1 MQVFARVSEFVQV
14 HAVRAHAGT
23 GIPTCVLLSG
33 VNLQDHHGTLRAMS
47 RSIKSRCRSTSTSTS
62 TCCIATLTPHQDQTV
77 ALRLCLFKC
86 ECVCG
91 GHLLLCLFKGV
102 CRLCPEIGTDIHGP
116 AGGWVTGLSAC
127 TAHKRPRRHSRHR
140 SPPKVC
146 GSTSTALRF
155 TSFTEL
161 STAN

>member
-77 ALRLCLFKC
+77 ALRLCHFASASLR
-86 ECVCG
+86 VNASCG
-91 GHLLLCLFKGV
+91 GHLLLCLFKGAYV
-102 CRLCPEIGTDIHGP
+102 L
-116 AGGWVTGLSAC
+116 
-127 TAHKRPRRHSRHR
+127 K
-140 SPPKVC
+140 
-146 GSTSTALRF
+146 
-155 TSFTEL
+155 
-161 STAN
+161 